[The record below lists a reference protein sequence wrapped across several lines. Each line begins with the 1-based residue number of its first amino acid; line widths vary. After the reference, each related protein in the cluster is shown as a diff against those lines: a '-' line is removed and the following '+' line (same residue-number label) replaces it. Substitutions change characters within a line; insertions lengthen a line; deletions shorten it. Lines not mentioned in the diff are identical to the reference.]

1 MRLKALF
8 ALQILKRS
16 RRFFFHFSVIWVF
29 LRSAALGVA
38 YQRLYRK
45 ESSNRFETEILKRI
59 FIEAEVVSNV
69 FPRISKVKQN
79 VSIYS
84 CYRNSFNLRSTRVFP
99 FLVFVHADGKY
110 DSRVVLSVC
119 CTILGVLRNH
129 CRSSVRQKR

>member
-1 MRLKALF
+1 MRLKTLF

-16 RRFFFHFSVIWVF
+16 RRFFSILVLSVFF

-45 ESSNRFETEILKRI
+45 EPSNRFETEILKRI

-79 VSIYS
+79 GSIYS
-84 CYRNSFNLRSTRVFP
+84 CYRNSFNIRSTRVFP
-99 FLVFVHADGKY
+99 LVFFHADDKY